1 MAENAAP
8 QKRDARLVPLSHDH
22 HNALGRAREVVLKL
36 DRERPGD
43 AELETLAHRL
53 QSWAGVELFG
63 HFEKE
68 ETHLIPP
75 YLQQVGP
82 DDGLAAEMARQHQA
96 IRELTRDLT
105 DVSKGDTASR
115 LRNWSTAL
123 SDHVRFEEREL
134 FAAVQR
140 VLTEQQMATLGKA
153 LEGGGQSCPVA

>member
-1 MAENAAP
+1 MADTPAP
-8 QKRDARLVPLSHDH
+8 QQRDARMVPLSHDH
-22 HNALGRAREVVLKL
+22 HTALGRAREVVLTL
-36 DRERPGD
+36 DRGAPGD

-68 ETHLIPP
+68 EVHLIPP

-82 DDGLAAEMARQHQA
+82 DDGLAAEMARQHQT

-115 LRNWSTAL
+115 LRAWSTAL
-123 SDHVRFEEREL
+123 SEHVRFEEREL

-140 VLTEQQMATLGKA
+140 ALTDEQMTTLGKA
-153 LEGGGQSCPVA
+153 LDGEGPACPVA